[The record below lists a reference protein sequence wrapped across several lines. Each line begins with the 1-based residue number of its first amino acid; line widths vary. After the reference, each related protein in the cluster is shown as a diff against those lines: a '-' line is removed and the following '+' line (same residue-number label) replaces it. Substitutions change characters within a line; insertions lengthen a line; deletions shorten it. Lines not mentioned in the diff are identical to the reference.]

1 MTNNNRQPQK
11 NKNSVNLFLNEYFRI
26 IIVASLVLFLA
37 LAYFIVLGPRFS
49 IVREAIRTNIES
61 EKNLYANNLR
71 KLESYRAINEVYKK
85 MNPEDLRRFNTVLPD
100 AYVPERLFGEIEE
113 IVSRGGWLVGG
124 LKIMESGEASGG
136 TEGAA
141 LATSSLFALPENV
154 GQYSLELKVTAID
167 YADFQNLLRILEN
180 NLRLFDITS
189 VEFLPSNASVNII
202 MTTYYYKRVQ

>member
-26 IIVASLVLFLA
+26 IIVASLILFLA

-49 IVREAIRTNIES
+49 IAQEAIRSNIES
-61 EKNLYANNLR
+61 DKNLYANNLR

-100 AYVPERLFGEIEE
+100 TYVPERLFGEIEE

-136 TEGAA
+136 AEGAA
-141 LATSSLFALPENV
+141 LATSSLFVLPENV
-154 GQYSLELKVTAID
+154 SQYNLELKVTAID
-167 YADFQNLLRILEN
+167 YPGFQNLLRILES
-180 NLRLFDITS
+180 NLRLFDVTS
-189 VEFLPSNASVNII
+189 VEFSPSNASAKII
-202 MTTYYYKRVQ
+202 LTTYYYKRA

>member
-11 NKNSVNLFLNEYFRI
+11 NKNSVNLFLNEYFQI
-26 IIVASLVLFLA
+26 IIVVSLLLFLA

-49 IVREAIRTNIES
+49 IAQEAIRTNIES

-100 AYVPERLFGEIEE
+100 NYVPERLFGEIEE

-124 LKIMESGEASGG
+124 LKIVEPGEALG
-136 TEGAA
+136 TPEGSVS
-141 LATSSLFALPENV
+141 ATSSFFSLPENV
-154 GQYSLELKVTAID
+154 SQYSLELEVTAID
-167 YADFQNLLRILEN
+167 YAGFQNLLRILEN

-189 VEFLPSNASVNII
+189 VEFLPSNASAKII
-202 MTTYYYKRVQ
+202 LTTYYYKRAQ

>member
-11 NKNSVNLFLNEYFRI
+11 NKNSVNLFLNEYFQI
-26 IIVASLVLFLA
+26 IIVVSLILFLA

-49 IVREAIRTNIES
+49 IAQEAIRSNIES

-100 AYVPERLFGEIEE
+100 TYVPERLFGEIEE

-136 TEGAA
+136 AEGAA
-141 LATSSLFALPENV
+141 LATSSLFVLPENV
-154 GQYSLELKVTAID
+154 SQYNLELKVTAID
-167 YADFQNLLRILEN
+167 YPGFQNLLRILES
-180 NLRLFDITS
+180 NLRLFDVTS
-189 VEFLPSNASVNII
+189 VEFSPSNASAKII
-202 MTTYYYKRVQ
+202 LTTYYYKRAQ

>member
-11 NKNSVNLFLNEYFRI
+11 NKNSVNLFLNEYFQI
-26 IIVASLVLFLA
+26 IIVASLILFLA

-49 IVREAIRTNIES
+49 IAQEAIRSNIES
-61 EKNLYANNLR
+61 DKNLYANNLR

-100 AYVPERLFGEIEE
+100 TYVPERLFGEIEE

-136 TEGAA
+136 AEGAA
-141 LATSSLFALPENV
+141 LATSSLFVLPENV
-154 GQYSLELKVTAID
+154 SQYNLELKVTAID
-167 YADFQNLLRILEN
+167 YPGFQNLLRILES
-180 NLRLFDITS
+180 NLRLFDVTS
-189 VEFLPSNASVNII
+189 VEFSPSNASAKII
-202 MTTYYYKRVQ
+202 LTTYYYKRAQ